1 MSAWESFVGLF
12 QVCQTYNFYN
22 VRVRSFRNDKVLSLT
37 QQSKFS
43 LCEHPKQVQ
52 VTQEPSNDEC
62 HTIDN
67 ATIIGL
73 TNLVIH
79 RSCKKCKGKLNPK
92 NTALWVCCNCNMVQ
106 TIANV
111 VFEFSATL
119 VCQDLHKTWPQSSD
133 KDNIYYS
140 FLFRRLLYKDQRRSR
155 GDHPEQHKKCC
166 QCYLQFTHLTCIN
179 NNISMK
185 L

>member
-1 MSAWESFVGLF
+1 MHQFRRDSYICQTSHSSLNWRVQEVTVTDESSSIIMSAWESFVGLF

-119 VCQDLHKTWPQSSD
+119 VCQDLHKT
-133 KDNIYYS
+133 
-140 FLFRRLLYKDQRRSR
+140 
-155 GDHPEQHKKCC
+155 
-166 QCYLQFTHLTCIN
+166 
-179 NNISMK
+179 
-185 L
+185 